1 MDETIKRRLATEWKK
16 LAAGSVFSV
25 QDFSVAL
32 SKRQF
37 LSFLSAYLDQGEVSQ
52 VIPNIYYKVKF
63 SNLFNPPR
71 ALPPDLSKVLAG
83 ITRLTGETF
92 QYDGGY
98 CANRLGLSTQV
109 PLYHVLHT
117 NGCSRRFKLAGVDVV
132 LNHTDDQRLLQYP
145 LQKVGMV
152 ISALYYLGPNVVDDK
167 IIKAIKD
174 QLSPEEYA
182 KLLSAD
188 LPKWIKRLTS
198 DYENWTATCIRL

>member
-1 MDETIKRRLATEWKK
+1 MDESIKRLLDAEWKN
-16 LAAGSVFSV
+16 LAAGSVFSI
-25 QDFSVAL
+25 QDFSVPL
-32 SKRQF
+32 SKKQL
-37 LSFLSAYLDQGEVSQ
+37 LSFLSPYLDQGEVSR
-52 VIPNIYYKVKF
+52 VVPNIYYKVKF
-63 SNLFNPPR
+63 SKLFNPPR
-71 ALPPDLSKVLAG
+71 ALPPDIFEVLAAM
-83 ITRLTGETF
+83 TRLTGEIF

-117 NGCSRRFKLAGVDVV
+117 NGRSRRFKLAGVDVV

-145 LQKVGMV
+145 LQKVGMA

-188 LPKWIKRLTS
+188 FPK
-198 DYENWTATCIRL
+198 

>member
-1 MDETIKRRLATEWKK
+1 MDETIKRLLVEAELKI

-37 LSFLSAYLDQGEVSQ
+37 FSFLSAYLDQGEVSQ
-52 VIPNIYYKVKF
+52 VVPNIYYKIKF

-71 ALPPDLSKVLAG
+71 ALPPDLSKVLAA
-83 ITRLTGETF
+83 ITRLTGKIF

-117 NGCSRRFKLAGVDVV
+117 SGSSRRFKLAGLDVV

-145 LQKVGMV
+145 LQKVGMA

-188 LPKWIKRLTS
+188 LPK
-198 DYENWTATCIRL
+198 

>member
-1 MDETIKRRLATEWKK
+1 MDDNIERRLDAELKN

-25 QDFSVAL
+25 LDLSVAL
-32 SKRQF
+32 SKKQL
-37 LSFLSAYLDQGEVSQ
+37 LSFLSPYLDQGEVSQ

-71 ALPPDLSKVLAG
+71 ALSPDLSKVLAA

-98 CANRLGLSTQV
+98 CAHRLGLSTQV

-117 NGCSRRFKLAGVDVV
+117 NGRSRRFKLAGVDVV

-145 LQKVGMV
+145 LQKVGMA

-188 LPKWIKRLTS
+188 LPK
-198 DYENWTATCIRL
+198 

>member
-1 MDETIKRRLATEWKK
+1 MDDNIKRLLVEAELKN
-16 LAAGSVFSV
+16 LAAGSVFSI
-25 QDFSVAL
+25 QEFSVAL
-32 SKRQF
+32 SKKQL
-37 LSFLSAYLDQGEVSQ
+37 LSFLSPNLDQGEVSQ

-71 ALPPDLSKVLAG
+71 ALPPDIFEVLAAM
-83 ITRLTGETF
+83 TRLTGEIF

-117 NGCSRRFKLAGVDVV
+117 NGRSRRFKLAGVDGGV
-132 LNHTDDQRLLQYP
+132 NHTDDQHLLQYP
-145 LQKVGMV
+145 LQKVGMA

-174 QLSPEEYA
+174 QLSLEEYE

-188 LPKWIKRLTS
+188 LPK
-198 DYENWTATCIRL
+198 

>member
-25 QDFSVAL
+25 QDFSVTL

-52 VIPNIYYKVKF
+52 VVPNIYYKIKF

-71 ALPPDLSKVLAG
+71 ALPPDLSKVLAA
-83 ITRLTGETF
+83 ITRLTGKIF

-117 NGCSRRFKLAGVDVV
+117 SGSSRRFKLAGLDVV

-145 LQKVGMV
+145 LQKVGMA

-188 LPKWIKRLTS
+188 LPK
-198 DYENWTATCIRL
+198 